1 MSVVSWLKQEPVPC
15 QVFPCSHGTAQMAY
29 GTPHQAKSTRH
40 NLASLPHHPLPPWWK
55 WENNVTS
62 ADRFIKTQKTL
73 QKPFDIIISN
83 AVRERCRLAI
93 IIESNWSKKK
103 KRWRKGEHSY
113 KAVKLIIWSTGVF
126 RDLDSASDGVCQPCT
141 HDLLPAGYTPAL
153 GQLQGTVK
161 AEFCLH
167 QSFSLTNYTAMLI

>member
-1 MSVVSWLKQEPVPC
+1 MKITEWHPTKTSVVSWLKQEPVLC
-15 QVFPCSHGTAQMAY
+15 QVFPCSHGTARTAY
-29 GTPHQAKSTRH
+29 GTPHQPESAHH

-103 KRWRKGEHSY
+103 KRCRKGEHSY

-141 HDLLPAGYTPAL
+141 SDLLPAGYTPAL
-153 GQLQGTVK
+153 G
-161 AEFCLH
+161 
-167 QSFSLTNYTAMLI
+167 